1 MKIDDLL
8 GYPCFWKPPYVYVRA
23 GPGKI
28 FCGSV
33 PENHQS
39 ISQLWPVPRID
50 SYHSYRRISIHWHL
64 KIPTSQAGAVILRV
78 HQVKE
83 RLCHSTPSGGY
94 GIARGASSPVS
105 MAGETVAALG
115 VLETKRCNCGDR
127 WGEMQQSA
135 LPHQQ
140 VISVIWEFDGNHL
153 LSSWSDSIWISSHV
167 KSKQPGNELLVLRQ
181 KWDEVRAA
189 MLTQVLPERYI
200 LKFMKQTFP
209 ISFQRDQFQLK
220 KKNCND
226 QSSLSLSHHWID
238 WTPCPPCQRTLR
250 HTLWNKPETNTESK
264 RMCQHLCS
272 YSILFR
278 KWKQQMYEHSAGVS
292 LHVPFPRGIAEAGWL
307 YVAMQN
313 WSYRKTMH
321 MFVCPVFKIIHMFTL
336 EIGEHIHTHSHRL
349 KRSKSPMSIDLNPN
363 LQMHAKIKW
372 WNEYPQ

>member
-220 KKNCND
+220 KKKLQWSKQPEFVASLNWLDALPPPVNVHCDILFETSQKRTQKANVCANIYVPILSYSESGSNKCMSILQVFPFTFHSLEGLQRQGGYMWLCRIEVIGKPCICLFVQFSKSFTCSRLKLVNTFIHIPIVWND
-226 QSSLSLSHHWID
+226 Q
-238 WTPCPPCQRTLR
+238 
-250 HTLWNKPETNTESK
+250 
-264 RMCQHLCS
+264 
-272 YSILFR
+272 
-278 KWKQQMYEHSAGVS
+278 
-292 LHVPFPRGIAEAGWL
+292 
-307 YVAMQN
+307 
-313 WSYRKTMH
+313 
-321 MFVCPVFKIIHMFTL
+321 
-336 EIGEHIHTHSHRL
+336 
-349 KRSKSPMSIDLNPN
+349 NP
-363 LQMHAKIKW
+363 QCR
-372 WNEYPQ
+372 

>member
-1 MKIDDLL
+1 MIKAAWV
-8 GYPCFWKPPYVYVRA
+8 C
-23 GPGKI
+23 
-28 FCGSV
+28 
-33 PENHQS
+33 
-39 ISQLWPVPRID
+39 RI
-50 SYHSYRRISIHWHL
+50 
-64 KIPTSQAGAVILRV
+64 T
-78 HQVKE
+78 
-83 RLCHSTPSGGY
+83 
-94 GIARGASSPVS
+94 
-105 MAGETVAALG
+105 
-115 VLETKRCNCGDR
+115 
-127 WGEMQQSA
+127 
-135 LPHQQ
+135 
-140 VISVIWEFDGNHL
+140 
-153 LSSWSDSIWISSHV
+153 
-167 KSKQPGNELLVLRQ
+167 ELIGRP
-181 KWDEVRAA
+181 A
-189 MLTQVLPERYI
+189 
-200 LKFMKQTFP
+200 
-209 ISFQRDQFQLK
+209 
-220 KKNCND
+220 
-226 QSSLSLSHHWID
+226 
-238 WTPCPPCQRTLR
+238 PPCQRTLR